1 MWPAGCELA
10 HSGVAAR
17 RLHGARG
24 VPIVRR
30 AEMLAEY
37 FTHDGGDTSVW
48 RLKGHARHIF
58 WQWVGQWGAMVRRP
72 SDLGFDDSAY
82 ALPPLHLHE
91 HSVETEMP
99 LNGMLFAAE
108 ARHVM
113 LECGPRLAKAFL
125 AADVVDR
132 IVWFAAPIL
141 LGSFG
146 LAVVEGGP
154 ATLADAARWRVTATQ
169 PCGPDVRIDLLKE
182 R

>member
-1 MWPAGCELA
+1 MDAVLTGTGTALA
-10 HSGVAAR
+10 DRPQLTAR
-17 RLHGARG
+17 VPGA
-24 VPIVRR
+24 
-30 AEMLAEY
+30 
-37 FTHDGGDTSVW
+37 VW
-48 RLKGHARHIF
+48 RPGSRC
-58 WQWVGQWGAMVRRP
+58 RP
-72 SDLGFDDSAY
+72 SWACRRFPAEHPLAAAGVLRLRTRDPQAALG
-82 ALPPLHLHE
+82 L
-91 HSVETEMP
+91 
-99 LNGMLFAAE
+99 LFAAE

-141 LGSFG
+141 LGSSG